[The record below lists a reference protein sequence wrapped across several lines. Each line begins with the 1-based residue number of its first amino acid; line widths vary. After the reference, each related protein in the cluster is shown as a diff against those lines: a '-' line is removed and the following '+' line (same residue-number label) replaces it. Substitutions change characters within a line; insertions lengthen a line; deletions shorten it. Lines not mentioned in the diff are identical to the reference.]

1 MPGSHLLP
9 GILDSDTTRMRET
22 GVEMPPLKIGS
33 VTARLPIV
41 QGGMAVRI
49 SMAPLAVAVAEA
61 GGIGT
66 IAGSGMEPE
75 ELAAEV
81 RKARAA
87 TDGVLAVNVMVAVR
101 KFKELVQAAIA
112 EGIDLVI
119 AGAGFSRD
127 VFTWCRDAAVPM
139 VPIVGS
145 ERVAQLSQKFG
156 ASAVVVEGCDA
167 GGHLGTEEHLFDLL
181 PRIVDAVD
189 IPVIGAGGIV
199 TGADIKR
206 VLDLGASGV
215 QMGSRF
221 VATDECSAS
230 DGMKRM
236 YVEATDD
243 DIVIVRSP
251 VGLPGRA
258 LRNPFQEASARGVYP
273 ARPLCRACLKSC
285 GKEYCIIHQLELAQ
299 EGDVEEGLVFAGSSA
314 ARVHDILP
322 VGDLMQRLAAE
333 WSAAEEAGAA

>member
-1 MPGSHLLP
+1 MPS
-9 GILDSDTTRMRET
+9 
-22 GVEMPPLKIGS
+22 LKIGD

-41 QGGMAVRI
+41 QGGMAVRV
-49 SMAPLAVAVAEA
+49 SMAPLATAVAEA

-66 IAGSGMEPE
+66 IAGSGLEPE

-81 RKARAA
+81 RKARRA

-101 KFKELVQAAIA
+101 KFKDLVQAAIA

-127 VFTWCRDAAVPM
+127 VFSWCKEAGVPM

-145 ERVAQLSQKFG
+145 ERVAKLSQRFG

-167 GGHLGTEEHLFDLL
+167 GGHLGTDEHLIDLL
-181 PRIVDAVD
+181 PRIIDAVD

-199 TGADIKR
+199 TGADIKS
-206 VLDLGASGV
+206 VLDAGGAGV

-221 VATDECSAS
+221 LATKESSAS
-230 DGMKRM
+230 DGMKAM
-236 YVEATDD
+236 FVEATEED
-243 DIVIVRSP
+243 VVLVKSP

-258 LRNPFQEASARGVYP
+258 LRNAFWERASHGIYP
-273 ARPLCRACLKSC
+273 ERPPCRNCLKDCS
-285 GKEYCIIHQLELAQ
+285 KEYCIINQLEVAQ
-299 EGDVEEGLVFAGSSA
+299 RGDAVNGLVFSGASA
-314 ARVHDILP
+314 SRIHDIP
-322 VGDLMQRLAAE
+322 SVAELMERLVSEWKAAGE
-333 WSAAEEAGAA
+333 GAA